1 MNSRDSGFVIGDSK
15 GQSPALAT
23 VPTDARPSAS
33 ASSNHES
40 RITNPGEAG
49 AVGRYLRQHEA
60 KPLLRFITC
69 GSVDDGKST
78 LIGRLLYESKRLF
91 DDQLAALEKDSRRHG
106 TQGER
111 IDYALL
117 LDGLAAE
124 REQGITIDVAYRYFD
139 TDRRKFIVADCPGH
153 EQYTRNMATGAST
166 ADLAVVLVDA
176 RKGLLPQT
184 RRHSYIVSLLGIR
197 HVVLAVNKMDL
208 VGYDQAVF
216 DGIAAG
222 YRELAAQLGIPHVQA
237 IPLSALEGDNLL
249 ERSPNTAWYEG
260 PALLPHLETVELD
273 DGQVASG
280 LRLPVQWVNRP
291 HQDFRGFAGTI
302 AAGEARPGDAIV
314 VLPSARRSTIAQVLG
329 PDGPLDVAGAGQ
341 AVTLTLADE
350 IDVSRGDVIAA
361 AGDPPAVADQFAAHL
376 LWMGEAPLLPG
387 RPYWLKTGT
396 RTVSAS
402 VSEIKHRVDVNT
414 QEHLAAKRLELNE
427 VGYCNLSL
435 EEPIAFAPY
444 AENRTLGG
452 FILIDRQNN
461 DTVAAGTL
469 DFALR
474 RAENVHWQHIDVDKA
489 ARARIK
495 GQAPKVL
502 WFTGLSGAGKSTIA
516 NLVDKRL
523 HALGYHTFVLDG
535 DNVRHGLNR
544 DLGFTDED
552 RVENIRRVAEVAK
565 LMTDAG
571 LIVLVSF
578 ISPFKAERRMARER
592 FEPGEFV
599 EVFVDV
605 PLEVAEARDVK
616 GLYRK
621 ARAGLI
627 PNFTGIDSPYEAPEQ
642 PEVHLDATAPTDALV
657 AQVLDALDLDWSAG
671 GTSWI

>member
-1 MNSRDSGFVIGDSK
+1 MNTAGDI
-15 GQSPALAT
+15 AT
-23 VPTDARPSAS
+23 
-33 ASSNHES
+33 
-40 RITNPGEAG
+40 
-49 AVGRYLRQHEA
+49 YLKQHEA

-78 LIGRLLYESKRLF
+78 LIGRLLYDSKRLF

-139 TDRRKFIVADCPGH
+139 TDKRKFIVADCPGH

-176 RKGLLPQT
+176 RKGLLTQT
-184 RRHSYIVSLLGIR
+184 HRHSYIVSLLGIR

-208 VGYDQAVF
+208 VDFDEAVF
-216 DGIAAG
+216 ARIATD
-222 YRELAAQLGIPHVQA
+222 YRALARRLGIPEVTC
-237 IPLSALEGDNLL
+237 IPLSALEGDNLSS
-249 ERSPNTAWYEG
+249 RSTRTPWYNG
-260 PALLPHLETVELD
+260 PALLEHLE
-273 DGQVASG
+273 QVQVDAQEGGGS

-291 HQDFRGFAGTI
+291 HQNFRGYAGTL
-302 AAGEARPGDAIV
+302 AAGEVKPGDEVI
-314 VLPSARRSTIAQVLG
+314 VLPSARRSRVSRVLDAEG
-329 PDGPLDVAGAGQ
+329 DVASATAGQ

-350 IDVSRGDVIAA
+350 IDISRGDVIAA
-361 AGDPPAVADQFAAHL
+361 AGDPPEVADQFAAHL
-376 LWMGEAPLLPG
+376 LWMSDAPLLPG
-387 RPYWLKTGT
+387 RPYWLKIGA
-396 RTVSAS
+396 RTVSAT
-402 VSEIKHRVDVNT
+402 VTEIKHRIDVNT

-435 EEPIAFAPY
+435 DEPIPFEAY
-444 AENRTLGG
+444 ARNRTLGG
-452 FILIDRQNN
+452 FILIDRYDNG
-461 DTVAAGTL
+461 TAAAGTL

-474 RAENVHWQHIDVDKA
+474 RAGNVQWQHVDVDKA
-489 ARARIK
+489 ARARQK
-495 GQAPKVL
+495 GQVPKVL

-523 HALGYHTFVLDG
+523 HALGYHSFLLDG

-578 ISPFKAERRMARER
+578 ISPFRAERRMARAR
-592 FEPGEFV
+592 FDAGEFV

-605 PLEVAEARDVK
+605 PLAVAEARDVK

-627 PNFTGIDSPYEAPEQ
+627 PNFTGIDSPYEAPEH
-642 PEVHLDATAPTDALV
+642 PELHLDAGAGDPEAMALL
-657 AQVLDALDLDWSAG
+657 VLAHLGLD
-671 GTSWI
+671 